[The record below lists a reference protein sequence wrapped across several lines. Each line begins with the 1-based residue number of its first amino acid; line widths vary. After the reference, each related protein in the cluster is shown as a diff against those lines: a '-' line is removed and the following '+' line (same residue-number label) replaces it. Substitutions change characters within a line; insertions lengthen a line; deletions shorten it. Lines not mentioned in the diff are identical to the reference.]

1 MFPYIEEI
9 SLTRR
14 KLKSVLRLSLSLS
27 AHFFCISLRLRK
39 QKKMK
44 LDEEFLHDRDHS
56 FLTDDEENQAELA
69 CSDDEHDGDG
79 DGQKDGANSDSSSPL
94 SRNRSDNNLSD
105 VSNPPWPQS
114 YRQSMDLLTGMTP
127 PSVSIMPRS
136 GSRRLVSSFHKRQ
149 QSSFFDSF
157 SSSSSKPLLSQP
169 DPDKEETILPVKPP
183 HYPSQLKLSVT
194 DLPLPESKLCSFS
207 QSILNG
213 TNVLCGLGL
222 ITMPYAIK
230 ESGWLGLPIL
240 MFFGVIT
247 CYTGVLMKRCL
258 ESSPGLHTYPDIGE
272 AAFGITGRFIISILL
287 YVELYAAC
295 VEYIIMM
302 SDNLSGLFPD
312 ISLSIT
318 PGISLDSAQIFA
330 ILTTLLVLP
339 TVWLKDLSLLSYLS
353 VGGVLA
359 SILLGLCLFW
369 VGLVDGIGFHETG
382 RVFDLS
388 NLPVTIGIFGFG
400 YSGHSVFPNIYSSM
414 KDPSKFPLVLVICFS
429 FCTVLYIAVAVCGYT
444 MFGEAI
450 ESQFTLNMPKHFLPS
465 KIAVWTAVVTPMTKY
480 ALTITP
486 IVMSLEELIPKAK
499 MRSYGVS
506 IFFRTIL
513 VTSTLVVALSV
524 PFFAIVAALIG
535 SFLAML
541 VALIFP
547 CLCYLSILKG
557 KLTNTQIGLCM
568 FIIIFG
574 VVSGCCGTYSAISR
588 LAVQM
593 N

>member
-1 MFPYIEEI
+1 
-9 SLTRR
+9 
-14 KLKSVLRLSLSLS
+14 
-27 AHFFCISLRLRK
+27 
-39 QKKMK
+39 MK

-79 DGQKDGANSDSSSPL
+79 HNRRGGANSDSSSPL
-94 SRNRSDNNLSD
+94 SQTNLSD
-105 VSNPPWPQS
+105 ISNPPWPQS
-114 YRQSMDLLTGMTP
+114 YRQSMDLLSGMTP
-127 PSVSIMPRS
+127 PSLNLMPRS
-136 GSRRLVSSFHKRQ
+136 CSRRTVSSFHKKQQ

-157 SSSSSKPLLSQP
+157 TSSSSKPLISQQ
-169 DPDKEETILPVKPP
+169 DPGNEETILPVNPP
-183 HYPSQLKLSVT
+183 NFPSQLKLSVT
-194 DLPLPESKLCSFS
+194 DLPLPETNLCSFS

-222 ITMPYAIK
+222 LTMPYAIK
-230 ESGWLGLPIL
+230 ESGWLGLVIL
-240 MFFGVIT
+240 LFFGVIT
-247 CYTGVLMKRCL
+247 CYTGILMKRCL
-258 ESSPGLHTYPDIGE
+258 ESSPGIQTYPDIGQ

-302 SDNLSGLFPD
+302 SDNLSGLFPN
-312 ISLSIT
+312 ISLSIAS
-318 PGISLDSAQIFA
+318 GIYLDSSHIFA

-369 VGLVDGIGFHETG
+369 VGVVDGIGFHTTG
-382 RVFDLS
+382 RVLDLS
-388 NLPVTIGIFGFG
+388 NLPVAIGIFGFG

-429 FCTVLYIAVAVCGYT
+429 FSTVLYIAVATCGYT
-444 MFGEAI
+444 MFGDAI
-450 ESQFTLNMPKHFLPS
+450 ESQFTLNMPKHFLSS
-465 KIAVWTAVVTPMTKY
+465 KLAVWTAVVTPMTKY

-486 IVMSLEELIPKAK
+486 IVLSLEELIPTAK
-499 MRSYGVS
+499 MKSHGVM
-506 IFFRTIL
+506 IIFRTVL
-513 VTSTLVVALSV
+513 VTSTLVVALTV

-541 VALIFP
+541 VALIIP

-557 KLTNTQIGLCM
+557 KLTNTQIGLCI

-574 VVSGCCGTYSAISR
+574 LVSGCCGTYSAITR
-588 LAVQM
+588 LVNQM
-593 N
+593 T

>member
-1 MFPYIEEI
+1 
-9 SLTRR
+9 
-14 KLKSVLRLSLSLS
+14 
-27 AHFFCISLRLRK
+27 
-39 QKKMK
+39 MK
-44 LDEEFLHDRDHS
+44 LDEEFSHDRDHS

-79 DGQKDGANSDSSSPL
+79 DGRRRGSANSDSSSPL
-94 SRNRSDNNLSD
+94 SQNHSDNNLSDD

-127 PSVSIMPRS
+127 PSVSFMPQS
-136 GSRRLVSSFHKRQ
+136 GSRRFVSSFHKKQ

-169 DPDKEETILPVKPP
+169 DPNKEETILPVKP
-183 HYPSQLKLSVT
+183 PSQLKLSVT
-194 DLPLPESKLCSFS
+194 DLPLPETNLCSFS
-207 QSILNG
+207 QSVLNG

-230 ESGWLGLPIL
+230 ESGWLGLLIL
-240 MFFGVIT
+240 LFFGVIT

-258 ESSPGLHTYPDIGE
+258 ESSPGLHTYPDIGQ

-302 SDNLSGLFPD
+302 SDNLSGLFPN
-312 ISLSIT
+312 ISLSIAS
-318 PGISLDSAQIFA
+318 GISLDSTQIFA

-369 VGLVDGIGFHETG
+369 VGLVDGIGFHATG

-450 ESQFTLNMPKHFLPS
+450 ESQFTLNMPKHFISS

-486 IVMSLEELIPKAK
+486 IVLSLEELIPTAK
-499 MRSYGVS
+499 MRSHGAS
-506 IFFRTIL
+506 ICFRTIL

-557 KLTNTQIGLCM
+557 KLTKTQIGLCM
-568 FIIIFG
+568 FIILFG
-574 VVSGCCGTYSAISR
+574 LVSGCCGTYSAISR
-588 LAVQM
+588 LANQM
-593 N
+593 T

>member
-1 MFPYIEEI
+1 
-9 SLTRR
+9 
-14 KLKSVLRLSLSLS
+14 
-27 AHFFCISLRLRK
+27 
-39 QKKMK
+39 MK

-69 CSDDEHDGDG
+69 CSDDEHDGDDDDRRG
-79 DGQKDGANSDSSSPL
+79 GANSDSSSPL
-94 SRNRSDNNLSD
+94 SRNRSDNNFSD

-127 PSVSIMPRS
+127 PLVSFMPRS
-136 GSRRLVSSFHKRQ
+136 GSRRLVSSFHKKQ
-149 QSSFFDSF
+149 QSSLFDSF
-157 SSSSSKPLLSQP
+157 SSSSSKPLLSKP
-169 DPDKEETILPVKPP
+169 HPNNEETILPPQF
-183 HYPSQLKLSVT
+183 PSQIKLSVT
-194 DLPLPESKLCSFS
+194 DLQLPESKLCSFS
-207 QSILNG
+207 QSVLNG

-230 ESGWLGLPIL
+230 ESGWLGLLIL
-240 MFFGVIT
+240 LFFGVIT

-258 ESSPGLHTYPDIGE
+258 ESSPGLQTYPDIGQ

-312 ISLSIT
+312 ISLNIA
-318 PGISLDSAQIFA
+318 PGISLDSAQSFA

-359 SILLGLCLFW
+359 SVLLGLCLFR
-369 VGLVDGIGFHETG
+369 VGVVDGIGFHATG
-382 RVFDLS
+382 RVLDLS

-414 KDPSKFPLVLVICFS
+414 KDPSKFPLVLVICFC
-429 FCTVLYIAVAVCGYT
+429 FCTALYVAVAICGYT

-450 ESQFTLNMPKHFLPS
+450 ESQFTLNMPKQFIPS

-486 IVMSLEELIPKAK
+486 IVLSLEELIPKAK
-499 MRSYGVS
+499 MRSHCVS
-506 IFFRTIL
+506 ICFRTVL

-547 CLCYLSILKG
+547 CICYLSIFKG

-568 FIIIFG
+568 VIITFG
-574 VVSGCCGTYSAISR
+574 LVSGCCGTYSAISR
-588 LAVQM
+588 LADQM
-593 N
+593 T

>member
-1 MFPYIEEI
+1 
-9 SLTRR
+9 
-14 KLKSVLRLSLSLS
+14 
-27 AHFFCISLRLRK
+27 
-39 QKKMK
+39 MK

-56 FLTDDEENQAELA
+56 FLTDDEENQADLA
-69 CSDDEHDGDG
+69 CSDDEHDGDNG
-79 DGQKDGANSDSSSPL
+79 DGRRGGANSDSSSPL

-114 YRQSMDLLTGMTP
+114 YRKSMDLFTRMTP
-127 PSVSIMPRS
+127 PSLSFIPRS
-136 GSRRLVSSFHKRQ
+136 SSRRSVSSFHKKQ
-149 QSSFFDSF
+149 QFSFSESF

-169 DPDKEETILPVKPP
+169 IPDKEETILPVKPP
-183 HYPSQLKLSVT
+183 NFPSQLKLSVT
-194 DLPLPESKLCSFS
+194 DLPLPEANLCSFS
-207 QSILNG
+207 QSVLNG

-222 ITMPYAIK
+222 LTMPYAIK
-230 ESGWLGLPIL
+230 ESGWLGLIIL
-240 MFFGVIT
+240 LFFGVIT

-258 ESSPGLHTYPDIGE
+258 ESSPGLQTYPDIGQ

-302 SDNLSGLFPD
+302 SDNLSGLFPN
-312 ISLSIT
+312 ISLSIAS
-318 PGISLDSAQIFA
+318 GISLDSPQIFA
-330 ILTTLLVLP
+330 ILTTILVLP

-359 SILLGLCLFW
+359 SILLALCLFW
-369 VGLVDGIGFHETG
+369 VGVVDGIGFHTTG
-382 RVFDLS
+382 RVFDLG

-400 YSGHSVFPNIYSSM
+400 YAGHSVFPNIYSSM
-414 KDPSKFPLVLVICFS
+414 KDPSKFPIVLVICFS
-429 FCTVLYIAVAVCGYT
+429 FCTVLYIAVAICGYT

-486 IVMSLEELIPKAK
+486 IVLSLEELIPTTKI
-499 MRSYGVS
+499 RSHGVS
-506 IFFRTIL
+506 ICFRTIL

-541 VALIFP
+541 VALIIP

-557 KLTNTQIGLCM
+557 KLSTTQIGLCI

-574 VVSGCCGTYSAISR
+574 LVSGCCGTYSAISR
-588 LAVQM
+588 LADQM
-593 N
+593 T

>member
-1 MFPYIEEI
+1 
-9 SLTRR
+9 
-14 KLKSVLRLSLSLS
+14 
-27 AHFFCISLRLRK
+27 
-39 QKKMK
+39 
-44 LDEEFLHDRDHS
+44 
-56 FLTDDEENQAELA
+56 
-69 CSDDEHDGDG
+69 
-79 DGQKDGANSDSSSPL
+79 
-94 SRNRSDNNLSD
+94 
-105 VSNPPWPQS
+105 
-114 YRQSMDLLTGMTP
+114 MDLLSGMTP
-127 PSVSIMPRS
+127 PTVSFMPRGS
-136 GSRRLVSSFHKRQ
+136 SRRLVSSFQKKQQQQ
-149 QSSFFDSF
+149 QSSFTDSF

-169 DPDKEETILPVKPP
+169 VPDKDETISPFNPS
-183 HYPSQLKLSVT
+183 SQLKLSVT
-194 DLPLPESKLCSFS
+194 DLPSPETNLCSFS
-207 QSILNG
+207 QSVLNG

-230 ESGWLGLPIL
+230 ESGWLGLLIL
-240 MFFGVIT
+240 LFFGVIT

-258 ESSPGLHTYPDIGE
+258 ESSPGLQTYPDIGQ

-302 SDNLSGLFPD
+302 SDNLSGLFPN
-312 ISLSIT
+312 ISLSIAS
-318 PGISLDSAQIFA
+318 GISLDSSQIFA
-330 ILTTLLVLP
+330 ILTTILVLP

-369 VGLVDGIGFHETG
+369 IGVVDGIGFHATG
-382 RVFDLS
+382 KVFDFY
-388 NLPVTIGIFGFG
+388 NLPVAIGIFGFG

-429 FCTVLYIAVAVCGYT
+429 FCTFLYIAVAICCYT
-444 MFGEAI
+444 MFGEAV
-450 ESQFTLNMPKHFLPS
+450 ESQFTLNMPKQFFPS
-465 KIAVWTAVVTPMTKY
+465 KVAVWTAVITPMTKY

-486 IVMSLEELIPKAK
+486 IVMSLEELIPTAK
-499 MRSYGVS
+499 MRSHGVS
-506 IFFRTIL
+506 ILFRAAL

-557 KLTNTQIGLCM
+557 KLSNTQIGLCV
-568 FIIIFG
+568 FIILFG
-574 VVSGCCGTYSAISR
+574 LVSGCCGTYSAISR
-588 LAVQM
+588 LASQM
-593 N
+593 T

>member
-1 MFPYIEEI
+1 
-9 SLTRR
+9 
-14 KLKSVLRLSLSLS
+14 
-27 AHFFCISLRLRK
+27 
-39 QKKMK
+39 MK

-69 CSDDEHDGDG
+69 CSDDEHDGG
-79 DGQKDGANSDSSSPL
+79 DGEYRRGGANSDSSSPL
-94 SRNRSDNNLSD
+94 SRDRSDNNLSD
-105 VSNPPWPQS
+105 ASNPPWPQS
-114 YRQSMDLLTGMTP
+114 YRQSMDLLSGMTP
-127 PSVSIMPRS
+127 PSVSFMPRS
-136 GSRRLVSSFHKRQ
+136 SSRRLFSSFQKKQQ
-149 QSSFFDSF
+149 QSSFSDSF
-157 SSSSSKPLLSQP
+157 SSSSSKPLLPQP
-169 DPDKEETILPVKPP
+169 VSDKDETILPFKPS
-183 HYPSQLKLSVT
+183 SQLKLSVT
-194 DLPLPESKLCSFS
+194 DLPSPETNLCSFS
-207 QSILNG
+207 QSVLNG

-230 ESGWLGLPIL
+230 ESGWLGLIIL
-240 MFFGVIT
+240 LFFGVIT

-258 ESSPGLHTYPDIGE
+258 ESSPGLQTYPDIGQ
-272 AAFGITGRFIISILL
+272 AAFGITGRLIISILL

-302 SDNLSGLFPD
+302 SDNLSGLFPN
-312 ISLSIT
+312 ISFSIAS
-318 PGISLDSAQIFA
+318 GISLDSPQVFA

-369 VGLVDGIGFHETG
+369 VGAVDGIGFHATG
-382 RVFDLS
+382 KVFDFS
-388 NLPVTIGIFGFG
+388 NLPVVIGIFGFG

-429 FCTVLYIAVAVCGYT
+429 FCTSLYIAVAVCGYT
-444 MFGEAI
+444 MFGEAV
-450 ESQFTLNMPKHFLPS
+450 ESQFTLNMPKHFFPS
-465 KIAVWTAVVTPMTKY
+465 KVAVWTAVITPMTKY

-486 IVMSLEELIPKAK
+486 IVMSLEELIPTAK
-499 MRSYGVS
+499 MRSHGVS
-506 IFFRTIL
+506 ILFRTIL

-557 KLTNTQIGLCM
+557 KLSNTQIGLCM
-568 FIIIFG
+568 FIILFG
-574 VVSGCCGTYSAISR
+574 LVSGCCGTYSAISR
-588 LAVQM
+588 LASQM
-593 N
+593 P

>member
-1 MFPYIEEI
+1 
-9 SLTRR
+9 
-14 KLKSVLRLSLSLS
+14 
-27 AHFFCISLRLRK
+27 
-39 QKKMK
+39 MK

-56 FLTDDEENQAELA
+56 FLTDDEENQADLA

-79 DGQKDGANSDSSSPL
+79 RKANSDTSSPL

-105 VSNPPWPQS
+105 VPNPPWPQS
-114 YRQSMDLLTGMTP
+114 YRRSMDLMTGMTP
-127 PSVSIMPRS
+127 PSVSFMPRS
-136 GSRRLVSSFHKRQ
+136 LSRRSGSSFHKKQ

-169 DPDKEETILPVKPP
+169 DPTDKEDTAILPQ
-183 HYPSQLKLSVT
+183 HFPSQLKLSVT
-194 DLPLPESKLCSFS
+194 DLPLPQSNLCSVS

-230 ESGWLGLPIL
+230 ESGWLGLLIL
-240 MFFGVIT
+240 SFFGVIT
-247 CYTGVLMKRCL
+247 CYTGILLKRCL
-258 ESSPGLHTYPDIGE
+258 ESSPGLQTYPDIGQ
-272 AAFGITGRFIISILL
+272 AAFGITGRCIISILL
-287 YVELYAAC
+287 YIELYAAC

-302 SDNLSGLFPD
+302 SDNLSGLFPNV
-312 ISLSIT
+312 SLSIT
-318 PGISLDSAQIFA
+318 PGLSLDSAQTFA
-330 ILTTLLVLP
+330 VLTTILVLP

-359 SILLGLCLFW
+359 SVLLGLCLFW
-369 VGLVDGIGFHETG
+369 VGAVDGIGFHAKG
-382 RVFDLS
+382 KLMDFG
-388 NLPVTIGIFGFG
+388 NLPVAIGIFGFG

-414 KDPSKFPLVLVICFS
+414 KDPSKFPLVLVICFG
-429 FCTVLYIAVAVCGYT
+429 FCTVLYIAIAVCGYT
-444 MFGEAI
+444 MFGEAL

-486 IVMSLEELIPKAK
+486 IVLSLEELIPMAK
-499 MRSYGVS
+499 MRSHGVS
-506 IFFRTIL
+506 ILFRTIL
-513 VTSTLVVALSV
+513 VISTLVVALSV

-557 KLTNTQIGLCM
+557 KLTNTEIGLCT

-574 VVSGCCGTYSAISR
+574 LVSGCCGTYSAISR
-588 LAVQM
+588 LADQM
-593 N
+593 T